1 MRLFADDTSLTA
13 SAKNIDEL
21 LFEINKELP
30 NIYDWLCANKL
41 TLNLRKTKYLN
52 FQPRQKVD
60 YNLLFPLSIAGQ
72 FLEQVSKIKYLG
84 IYIDSHLSWHDHI
97 DYVCDRVS
105 KSINIMTKIKSY
117 LGNQCLTSIYYSLV
131 YPYLIYGSL
140 LRGNNY
146 DNPLSQ
152 LIRLQNKAVRI
163 MNDVP
168 LRDHITP
175 HYVHLG
181 LLKFRDIVKFMYNCL
196 FLYDYVSDNKPC
208 NFPLLLVSEQHDYF
222 TRSASAQQLQIPH
235 SRINIRKFCPT
246 VIGKYYW
253 NDLPLHIR
261 NKSSKILFKKALK
274 IYYLA
279 QYWLV
284 CVCVCVCFF
293 CEKQNYK
300 RIKSILLKGH
310 D

>member
-41 TLNLRKTKYLN
+41 TLNLRKTKYLI

-72 FLEQVSKIKYLG
+72 CLEQVSK
-84 IYIDSHLSWHDHI
+84 IDSHLSWHDHI

-168 LRDHITP
+168 LQDHITP

-181 LLKFRDIVKFMYNCL
+181 LLKFRDIVKFMCNCL
-196 FLYDYVSDNKPC
+196 FLYGYVSDNKPC
-208 NFPLLLVSEQHDYF
+208 NFSLLLVSEQHDYF
-222 TRSASAQQLQIPH
+222 TQSASAQQLQIPH

-279 QYWLV
+279 QY
-284 CVCVCVCFF
+284 
-293 CEKQNYK
+293 
-300 RIKSILLKGH
+300 
-310 D
+310 